1 MEKDENMKIIYW
13 SDFNCPYSYIGYTR
27 LKKAISKLEL
37 DMELEM
43 KAFELEEELNDN
55 LPVPMR
61 NHYARKY
68 GIPEFVAAEKLEE
81 IDDIGREEGL
91 DFDYSN
97 ARITSS
103 KDAHRLLKLAMSK
116 NDTLM
121 VEDIIEKLFD
131 AFLCKNQTLADED
144 LLIEIGTSSGLGK
157 DEVIDMLKSDSYK
170 IEVEIDKED
179 AKLNRVYAVPCYFV
193 EKGDEMLVIPGVLS
207 SEEFENAL
215 KDLKSGEI
223 ESKTF

>member
-1 MEKDENMKIIYW
+1 MEDENMKIIYW

-27 LKKAISKLEL
+27 LKKAMNKLKL
-37 DMELEM
+37 DMDLEM
-43 KAFELEEELNDN
+43 KAFELEEELDDN
-55 LPVPMR
+55 VPVPMR

-68 GIPEFVAAEKLEE
+68 GIPEFMAAEKLEE
-81 IDDIGREEGL
+81 IDEIGKDEGL

-97 ARITSS
+97 AKITSS
-103 KDAHRLLKLAMSK
+103 NNAHRLLKLAMSK
-116 NDTLM
+116 NDSQI
-121 VEDIIEKLFD
+121 VENIIESLFD
-131 AFLCKNQTLADED
+131 AFLCKNQTLSDVD
-144 LLIEIGTSSGLGK
+144 LLTEIGTSAGL
-157 DEVIDMLKSDSYK
+157 DEDEIINMLESDKYK
-170 IEVEIDKED
+170 VEVEIDKED

-215 KDLKSGEI
+215 KDLKNGEI

>member
-1 MEKDENMKIIYW
+1 MKIIYW

-27 LKKAISKLEL
+27 LKKAISKLKL

-43 KAFELEEELNDN
+43 KAFELEEELDDN

-144 LLIEIGTSSGLGK
+144 LLIEIGTSSGLGE

>member
-1 MEKDENMKIIYW
+1 
-13 SDFNCPYSYIGYTR
+13 
-27 LKKAISKLEL
+27 
-37 DMELEM
+37 MELEM
-43 KAFELEEELNDN
+43 KAFELEEELDDN

-157 DEVIDMLKSDSYK
+157 DEVIAMLKSDSYK